1 LVRRNESENGRKMK
15 RTALLVFL
23 ISFASYAGLVEFSGS
38 TSLYGEYNK
47 IEGDTLIDPSSQVRF
62 TVSPTI
68 SIAEMPI
75 TFDLQ
80 LSSLESK
87 YRQALNKYR
96 ISIQPEKMLRD
107 RVNVPSFVF
116 AISNVEFGT
125 CYPYFSPYTV
135 SSVPVSGGVIEL
147 NPSFLHLEGTMGN
160 LQRSVDW
167 SDTTYTDYAYE
178 RNLYAFN
185 VGLGRREYSHLHF
198 IYMYSGDDSTSMDPL
213 FIPSSYSDTD
223 SVEIVKP
230 MENYVVGIDM
240 KLSLFSNRFYIGSEI
255 VCAGVTRDIRM
266 PELALEGVPSFLT
279 DIFHPRM
286 SSSFDFAFQVESGL
300 NIYDTEISG
309 SIGMVG
315 PGFESFGN
323 PYLRNDVFSYEAG
336 IKKNFYSNSM
346 FLYGS
351 LEKETDNLLG
361 LKGST
366 TAFNAYEF
374 GVGFNFANWP
384 YLQLSYSPYTE
395 RNDSLEL
402 DRSSDMFSVSTGYGF
417 SLSNINNYI
426 SLFFSYQN
434 YEDLD
439 NANNYSGKAV
449 SVSDEINFTFP
460 LTFSVAVDYSE
471 TSYPDVSDEILS
483 FDLGT
488 SYTFFENW
496 TNGVGFNN
504 SSGTDETSKK
514 GIYFNS
520 SLYMGSFANLSF
532 DVERNFYDGET
543 EEEDYDEWRV
553 IGSISSSW

>member
-1 LVRRNESENGRKMK
+1 MK
-15 RTALLVFL
+15 RIMFLFFL
-23 ISFASYAGLVEFSGS
+23 ISFASYADLVEFSGS
-38 TSLYGEYNK
+38 ASLYGEYNS

-75 TFDLQ
+75 NFNFYLN
-80 LSSLESK
+80 SLESEF
-87 YRQALNKYR
+87 RQALNKYR

-125 CYPYFSPYTV
+125 CYPTFTTHTLSG
-135 SSVPVSGGVIEL
+135 VPVSGGVVEL
-147 NPSFLHLEGTMGN
+147 NPGFLHLEGTMGK

-167 SDTTYTDYAYE
+167 SDTTYTEYAYE
-178 RNLYAFN
+178 RNLTAFN
-185 VGLGRREYSHLHF
+185 IGLGRKESSHLHF
-198 IYMYSGDDSTSMDPL
+198 IYMHSGDDSTSVDPL
-213 FIPSSYSDTD
+213 FIPAYSDTD
-223 SVEIVKP
+223 SLEMVKP
-230 MENYVVGIDM
+230 MENYIVGIDFG
-240 KLSLFSNRFYIGSEI
+240 LSLFNNRFYIESE
-255 VCAGVTRDIRM
+255 VAGTEVTRDIRM
-266 PELALEGVPSFLT
+266 PEIALEGVPSFLT
-279 DIFHPRM
+279 GTFHPRM

-300 NIYDTEISG
+300 TIYDTEISG
-309 SIGMVG
+309 SVGMVG

-323 PYLRNDVFSYEAG
+323 PYLRNDVFYYETG
-336 IKKNFYSNSM
+336 IRQNLFNSNM

-361 LKGST
+361 MKGST

-374 GVGFNFANWP
+374 GVGFNFVNLP

-395 RNDSLEL
+395 RNDSLGL

-417 SLSNINNYI
+417 SLSNVNNYI

-439 NANNYSGKAV
+439 DANNYSGRAV
-449 SVSDEINFTFP
+449 SVSDEVNFAFP
-460 LTFSVAVDYSE
+460 LTFSVAVDYSQ
-471 TSYPDVSDEILS
+471 TSYPDMDDEILS
-483 FDLGT
+483 LDLGT
-488 SYTFFENW
+488 SYTFFEIW
-496 TNGVGFNN
+496 TNGIGFNN

-514 GIYFNS
+514 GIYLNS
-520 SLYMGSFANLSF
+520 SLYMGRFANLSF
-532 DVERNFYDGET
+532 DIERNFYNGET
-543 EEEDYDEWRV
+543 EEEDYDEWRI

>member
-1 LVRRNESENGRKMK
+1 MRK
-15 RTALLVFL
+15 AVLLILFL
-23 ISFASYAGLVEFSGS
+23 SFASYAGLVDFSGS
-38 TSLYGEYNK
+38 ASLYGEYDK

-87 YRQALNKYR
+87 YRQALSKYS

-107 RVNVPSFVF
+107 RVRVPSFVF

-125 CYPYFSPYTV
+125 CYPYFSPYTL
-135 SSVPVSGGVIEL
+135 SSVPVSGGVVEL
-147 NPSFLHLEGTMGN
+147 NPGFLHLEGTMGN

-198 IYMYSGDDSTSMDPL
+198 IYMYSGDDSTSVDPL
-213 FIPSSYSDTD
+213 FVPAYSDTD

-230 MENYVVGIDM
+230 MENYVVGIDFR
-240 KLSLFSNRFYIGSEI
+240 LSLFGDRFYIESEI
-255 VCAGVTRDIRM
+255 AGAGVTRDIRM

-279 DIFHPRM
+279 DIFHPRL
-286 SSSFDFAFQVESGL
+286 SSSFDFAFQFESGL
-300 NIYDTEISG
+300 DIYDTEILG

-323 PYLRNDVFSYEAG
+323 PYLRNDVFFYEAG
-336 IKKNFYSNSM
+336 VKKNLFSNSV

-374 GVGFNFANWP
+374 GVGFNFRNWP
-384 YLQLSYSPYTE
+384 YLQLSYSPYVE
-395 RNDSLEL
+395 RNDSLGL
-402 DRSSDMFSVSTGYGF
+402 DRSSDMFSANIGYGF
-417 SLSNINNYI
+417 SLSSINNYI
-426 SLFFSYQN
+426 NLFLSYQN
-434 YEDLD
+434 YEDMD
-439 NANNYSGKAV
+439 NSNDYSGKAV
-449 SVSDEINFTFP
+449 SVSDEISFTFP

-471 TSYPDVSDEILS
+471 TSYPDMDDEILS

-488 SYTFFENW
+488 YYTFFENW
-496 TNGVGFNN
+496 TNGIGFNN

-514 GIYFNS
+514 GIYLNS
-520 SLYMGSFANLSF
+520 SLYMGRFANLSF
-532 DVERNFYDGET
+532 DIERNFYNGET
-543 EEEDYDEWRV
+543 EEEDYDEWRI